1 MVFGDA
7 PALLASG
14 LRLVYPSLQLMDMV
28 PWTVHLCLDIDREP
42 SALGVRWE
50 VVTHVGSSTRLICR

>member
-14 LRLVYPSLQLMDMV
+14 LDLVYSYLKLMNMV
-28 PWTVHLCLDIDREP
+28 PWTVNLCLDIDREP
-42 SALGVRWE
+42 SALGVGWE
-50 VVTHVGSSTRLICR
+50 VVTHVGSSTCFTCR